1 MCIAVLPRLH
11 LFYMRAFVISLTI
24 KGFKRDYL
32 MKIDARC
39 PHCMLSRVHYEA
51 VLSTDDEQLIHKTV
65 MAGIDV
71 LNRKYKPDTPAGYL
85 STAMHRKAYEVLGD
99 VDPYLKLKQISNKV
113 ANEVLPIAKKLIY
126 EGEPE
131 DGEIFSRAV
140 LASVIG
146 NYFDF
151 GVMGFDV
158 APDAFDETFTELFK
172 RGLDVDDT
180 PQMLDM
186 LDDVV
191 YIVDNCGEILLDTL
205 VFDIIKKLG
214 GNITL
219 VVRGAPILNDVTMDD
234 VHEFEIDKMVD
245 RVLTTGSHAI
255 GVCFDEAPKELMEAF
270 ENASLIMSK
279 GMANYE
285 TLSERNLGP
294 IAYLLRT
301 KCESVA
307 KDMGLEVGYSVAK
320 LVNV

>member
-1 MCIAVLPRLH
+1 
-11 LFYMRAFVISLTI
+11 
-24 KGFKRDYL
+24 

-39 PHCMLSRVHYEA
+39 PHCLLSRVHYEA
-51 VLSTDDEQLIHKTV
+51 ELSTDDEQLIHKTV

-71 LNRKYKPDTPAGYL
+71 LKETYKPGIPAGL
-85 STAMHRKAYEVLGD
+85 VSTAIHRKAYAVLND
-99 VDPYLKLKQISNKV
+99 PDPYLKLKQLSNKV
-113 ANEVLPIAKKLIY
+113 ANEVLPIANMRIY
-126 EGEPE
+126 EGEPNDSE
-131 DGEIFSRAV
+131 VFRRAV

-158 APDAFDETFTELFK
+158 APDVFDETFTDLFK

-180 PQMLDM
+180 SKMLDM

-191 YIVDNCGEILLDTL
+191 YVVDNCGEILFDTL
-205 VFDIIKKLG
+205 VFDIIKKMG

-219 VVRGAPILNDVTMDD
+219 VVRGAPILTDVTMDD

-245 RVLTTGSHAI
+245 RVLTTGSDAI
-255 GVCFDEAPKELMEAF
+255 GVCFDDASVELMEAF
-270 ENASLIMSK
+270 DNASLIISK

-285 TLSERNLGP
+285 TLSERNFGP
-294 IAYLLRT
+294 IAYMLRT

-307 KDMGLEVGYSVAK
+307 EDMGLKMGYSVAR